1 MPDNDEPQYKDPRK
15 EDIVYGDRRISRVD
29 NSLPD
34 WEMPDTAYRPI
45 PIVWFTGA
53 GLVTLI
59 VLTILA
65 VLLRSQSVWIG
76 VAMGAVAVGGIG
88 AWTWGRGME
97 NAGGGWKLATILMLA
112 GQLAFYAVAIGVLP
126 G

>member
-1 MPDNDEPQYKDPRK
+1 MPDDQEPKYKDPRK

-53 GLVTLI
+53 GLLALI
-59 VLTILA
+59 VLGALTIFLHA
-65 VLLRSQSVWIG
+65 QPIWIG
-76 VAMGAVAVGGIG
+76 VALGAVAVGGIG

-97 NAGGGWKLATILMLA
+97 SAGNGWKIATILMLA
-112 GQLAFYAVAIGVLP
+112 AQLAFYGFAIGVLP